1 MEGDENVDTRQQQLQ
16 GPSSPLKTTSRR
28 QQSQQQQQQ
37 QQSWP
42 KQQPGLAREATGP
55 GLSSWPLPSSSP
67 SLHDDDD
74 DDLLLMAN

>member
-1 MEGDENVDTRQQQLQ
+1 MEGDENVDTRQHQLQ
-16 GPSSPLKTTSRR
+16 GPSSPLKTTCRR
-28 QQSQQQQQQ
+28 QQSHQQQ

-42 KQQPGLAREATGP
+42 KQQPGLAREAAGP

-67 SLHDDDD
+67 SLNDDDDD